1 MQHFFFKIVFPLSIL
16 ILSFLFSDTFASRGG
31 RKSKLPRTPPMQF
44 KRSNLRKNPA
54 KSALASSLDRFK
66 NSIFKSQKSPIREH
80 PPRFEN
86 KQLFIPRPRPV
97 RTFNNNNL
105 FRALLVPAIPA
116 FIGLGTGLAYLLSQQ
131 TGSSVGISEIGSP
144 KTNITIAVTNNN
156 SPTIR
161 QTMTVTNSAV
171 NTNSDADTIV
181 QTNTVVV
188 TNTNNSGRKRRKRRV
203 IEEDP

>member
-1 MQHFFFKIVFPLSIL
+1 MQHFFFKIVFPLSVL
-16 ILSFLFSDTFASRGG
+16 FMSLLFSDTFANKGR

-44 KRSNLRKNPA
+44 KRSKVRQNPA

-66 NSIFKSQKSPIREH
+66 NTVFKNQRSPIREH
-80 PPRFEN
+80 PLRIEN

-105 FRALLVPAIPA
+105 FRALLIPAIPA
-116 FIGLGTGLAYLLSQQ
+116 FIGLGTGLAFLLSQQ
-131 TGSSVGISEIGSP
+131 TGASVGISEIGSP

-203 IEEDP
+203 IEER

>member
-16 ILSFLFSDTFASRGG
+16 FISMLFSDAFASRRV

-44 KRSNLRKNPA
+44 SRTKFKRNPA
-54 KSALASSLDRFK
+54 KTALASSLERFK
-66 NSIFKSQKSPIREH
+66 KTVFKSKESPIRVSPPELEH
-80 PPRFEN
+80 

-97 RTFNNNNL
+97 RTFSRNNL
-105 FRALLVPAIPA
+105 LRALLVPAIPT
-116 FIGLGTGLAYLLSQQ
+116 FIGLGAGLAYLISQQ
-131 TGSSVGISEIGSP
+131 TGASIGISEIGSP
-144 KTNITIAVTNNN
+144 KTNVTVAMTNNN

-171 NTNSDADTIV
+171 NTNSDADTIR
-181 QTNTVVV
+181 QTNTVIV

-203 IEEDP
+203 IEDGP

>member
-1 MQHFFFKIVFPLSIL
+1 MFPLSIL
-16 ILSFLFSDTFASRGG
+16 LISLLFSDTNANRRSK
-31 RKSKLPRTPPMQF
+31 KSNLPRTPPMQF
-44 KRSNLRKNPA
+44 NRSNLRKNPA
-54 KSALASSLDRFK
+54 KSALASSLNRFK
-66 NSIFKSQKSPIREH
+66 NTVFRSHTSSIRED
-80 PPRFEN
+80 PPRIEN